1 MKLLRTLIVA
11 IACASCWSCMDYK
24 LITRGNKITKVT
36 AGPANP
42 GDDFEQD
49 YNIKNTCF
57 GKVDNKGDYLLV
69 SEVNSVNLEPV
80 GTQIPLAGGASGFKG
95 DIKGKYY
102 APNAGSP
109 GDAGVDA
116 SKIRSFTYW
125 DGKPVL
131 QGISTVLK
139 IRPKL
144 DNYALKDS
152 FPSYVETG
160 FSPAL
165 ALGWKFSRNTFLV
178 NKDLFGRNIRQL
190 SIAPGVLLGV
200 GGVDLT
206 KSNTRAPKITFPR
219 KALFISQGGFLSL
232 GYNNINLGYAWGK
245 DYATGEDSKGWLY
258 RGETWHAIIFGFD
271 IIK

>member
-1 MKLLRTLIVA
+1 MKNIRLLLSALVCLCCLS
-11 IACASCWSCMDYK
+11 CADSK
-24 LITRGNKITKVT
+24 LITRNNVVT
-36 AGPANP
+36 LLTREEGTSNHL
-42 GDDFEQD
+42 EQD
-49 YNIKNTCF
+49 YKLKNNAWA
-57 GKVDNKGDYLLV
+57 KIDNKGDYSVISELLPT
-69 SEVNSVNLEPV
+69 NLVKV
-80 GTQIPLAGGASGFKG
+80 GTPVPIPGGVTGFKTSLI
-95 DIKGKYY
+95 DKYY
-102 APNAGSP
+102 APNSGSP
-109 GDAGVDA
+109 SSAVSAA
-116 SKIRSFTYW
+116 SEVTALTYW

-152 FPSYVETG
+152 FPSQAETG

-165 ALGWKFSRNTFLV
+165 AFGWKFSRNTFLT

-190 SIAPGVLLGV
+190 SITPGVLLGV

-206 KSNTRAPKITFPR
+206 KNNTRAPKIEFPR
-219 KALFISQGGFLSL
+219 KALFISRGGFLSL

-245 DYATGEDSKGWLY
+245 DYATGEGSKGWLY
-258 RGETWHAIIFGFD
+258 RGETWHAIVFGFD